1 MNDNNFKSAE
11 ELIYN
16 LQRGGEVEFEYDAK
30 EYSITHIPDGIVISQ
45 AYNDDTEKV
54 YETVEDVLGYEING
68 KKLGDIIHKLDVTF
82 RCFD

>member
-16 LQRGGEVEFEYDAK
+16 LQRGGEVEFEYDAR

-54 YETVEDVLGYEING
+54 YETAEDVLGYEING